1 MKHIKLFENFSEESE
16 SSPIEDF
23 YKKYYPSSLTASL
36 DPNSQ
41 EAKALLLDIDL
52 NLGRIRASDDTVWL
66 QKKSAW
72 GDIFPTYKEIWKT
85 DDAELS
91 KLVDNIYKNKRDTQL
106 NEEGVTP
113 EEQAKLDAAASSSAA
128 PATSLPKLEP
138 GTVITGEGRSPAEN
152 MALRFAEAD
161 YARKT
166 QGQPSTRADGSTKH
180 SQEGMTHLYTI
191 TGTIK

>member
-66 QKKSAW
+66 QKKSDW

-91 KLVDNIYKNKRDTQL
+91 KLIDNIYKNKRDT
-106 NEEGVTP
+106 
-113 EEQAKLDAAASSSAA
+113 
-128 PATSLPKLEP
+128 
-138 GTVITGEGRSPAEN
+138 
-152 MALRFAEAD
+152 
-161 YARKT
+161 
-166 QGQPSTRADGSTKH
+166 
-180 SQEGMTHLYTI
+180 
-191 TGTIK
+191 